1 MEAFRALLPV
11 TNQGACA
18 PAMTMYSRNE
28 LVHYAMQTL
37 TGEARATFLQYADV
51 LAAALPD
58 CSDITFPPPPAV
70 PHKPRGPAKTCAWHH
85 LQQGAGNLWTA
96 IRSTIS
102 LLDFEDDPRPHARGM
117 TLVLGAYCKGGIVG
131 TSRAT
136 AAHPATCLLLNTAVI
151 KVASK
156 HQWTSLA
163 INVDNQTEPHVDR
176 HNGDTPSLLLG
187 VSHHTAGDLWTA
199 TPNGRF
205 SMEISNRLIAGT
217 THPTSAA
224 AVLFDGRNVCHAT
237 CPWSGGN
244 RITTVA
250 YTVQRTQHLP
260 PDTAEYLENLGFVL
274 PR

>member
-1 MEAFRALLPV
+1 MTALDIPRHMYIVALEEYLLLEAFRALLPV
-11 TNQGACA
+11 TSQGAYA

-37 TGEARATFLQYADV
+37 TSEARETFLQYADV

-58 CSDITFPPPPAV
+58 CSDITFPPPPA
-70 PHKPRGPAKTCAWHH
+70 
-85 LQQGAGNLWTA
+85 
-96 IRSTIS
+96 
-102 LLDFEDDPRPHARGM
+102 
-117 TLVLGAYCKGGIVG
+117 
-131 TSRAT
+131 
-136 AAHPATCLLLNTAVI
+136 
-151 KVASK
+151 
-156 HQWTSLA
+156 WTSLA

-199 TPNGRF
+199 TPNGR
-205 SMEISNRLIAGT
+205 SYMEISNRLIAGT

-237 CPWSGGN
+237 CSWSGGN
-244 RITTVA
+244 RITMVA
-250 YTVQRTQHLP
+250 YTVQRTQRLP